1 LSYTYPEP
9 LRGKHDCGDFCC
21 GDEDLD
27 VWLHR
32 YARHAENAGS
42 ARTFVT
48 TSAGNVVGY
57 YALSVGQVGAAEAT
71 DRLLKGQPRGRSV
84 PVLILA
90 RLAVDRRHQGKG
102 VGWSLLQDAFL
113 RCAVAAENVGARA
126 IVAHAREEA
135 NSFYDRF
142 GFEASPMDP
151 LQRILLMKDARAF
164 IDENEES

>member
-1 LSYTYPEP
+1 MSYTYPEP
-9 LRGKHDCGDFCC
+9 LRGKHDCGDFSC

-27 VWLHR
+27 LWLHR
-32 YARHAENAGS
+32 HARHAESAGS

-48 TSAGNVVGY
+48 TSGGEVVGY
-57 YALSVGQVGAAEAT
+57 YALTVGQVGAAEGT
-71 DRLLKGQPRGRSV
+71 DRLLKGQPSGRPV

-126 IVAHAREEA
+126 IIAHAREKA

-142 GFEASPMDP
+142 GFEASPADP
-151 LQRILLMKDARAF
+151 LQRILLIKDARAF
-164 IDENEES
+164 IEENEEA

>member
-1 LSYTYPEP
+1 MSYTYPEP
-9 LRGKHDCGDFCC
+9 LRGKHDSGDFCC

-27 VWLHR
+27 AWLHR

-48 TSAGNVVGY
+48 TNAGTVVGY
-57 YALSVGQVGAAEAT
+57 YALTVGQVGAAEAT
-71 DRLLKGQPRGRSV
+71 DRLLKGQPRGRPV

-90 RLAVDRRHQGKG
+90 RLAVDRRHQGNG

-113 RCAVAAENVGARA
+113 RCTAASENVGARA

-135 NSFYDRF
+135 NNFYDRF
-142 GFEASPMDP
+142 GFEASPADP
-151 LQRILLMKDARAF
+151 LQRILLIKDARAF
-164 IDENEES
+164 VEEKEEA

>member
-1 LSYTYPEP
+1 VSYAHPEP

-32 YARHAENAGS
+32 YARHAEAAGP
-42 ARTFVT
+42 ARTFVS

-57 YALSVGQVGAAEAT
+57 YALTVGQIRAMEAT
-71 DRLLKGQPRGRSV
+71 DRLLKGQPRGRPV

-102 VGWSLLQDAFL
+102 VGRSLLQDALL
-113 RCAVAAENVGARA
+113 RCMAAAENVGARA
-126 IVAHAREEA
+126 IIAHAREEA
-135 NSFYDRF
+135 STFYDRF
-142 GFEASPMDP
+142 GFEASPADP

-164 IDENEES
+164 IEENEDP